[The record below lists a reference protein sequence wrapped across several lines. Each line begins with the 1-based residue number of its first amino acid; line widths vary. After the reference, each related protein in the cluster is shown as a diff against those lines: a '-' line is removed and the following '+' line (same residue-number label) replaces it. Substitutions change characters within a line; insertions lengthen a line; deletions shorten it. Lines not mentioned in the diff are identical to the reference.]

1 MRRKKKNSV
10 ALLID
15 SSISSDFSGM
25 ITKLRPLLEELG
37 DIKIGKVVILQK
49 QAIEYSN
56 IIAQE
61 GFIPVIVHNDLDIH
75 FALEA
80 MEFIYNEKIETIAL
94 ATENEK
100 FLPLLSRAREL
111 GKEVILLY
119 EINKVNR
126 GLQNAA
132 DVVLSLGS

>member
-15 SSISSDFSGM
+15 SSISLDFSGM

-37 DIKIGKVVILQK
+37 DIKVGKVVILQK

-56 IIAQE
+56 IIAHE
-61 GFIPVIVHNDLDIH
+61 GFIPVIVHDDLDIH

-80 MEFIYNEKIETIAL
+80 MEFIYNEKIDTIAL

-100 FLPLLSRAREL
+100 LLPLLSRAREL
-111 GKEVILLY
+111 GKEVILLF

>member
-37 DIKIGKVVILQK
+37 DIKVGKVVILQK

-61 GFIPVIVHNDLDIH
+61 GFIPVIVHDDLDIH

-80 MEFIYNEKIETIAL
+80 MEFIYNEKIETLAL
-94 ATENEK
+94 VTENEK
-100 FLPLLSRAREL
+100 LLPLLSRAREL
-111 GKEVILLY
+111 GKEVILLF
-119 EINKVNR
+119 EVDKVNR

-132 DVVLSLGS
+132 DVVLSLSG

>member
-15 SSISSDFSGM
+15 SSISTDFSGM

-37 DIKIGKVVILQK
+37 DIKVGKVVILQK

-80 MEFIYNEKIETIAL
+80 MEFIYNDKIETIAL
-94 ATENEK
+94 ATENENL
-100 FLPLLSRAREL
+100 LPLLSRAREL

-132 DVVLSLGS
+132 DIVLSLSS

>member
-10 ALLID
+10 ALVID
-15 SSISSDFSGM
+15 SSISPDFSGM

-37 DIKIGKVVILQK
+37 DIKVGKVVILQK

-61 GFIPVIVHNDLDIH
+61 GFIPVIVHDDLDIH

-100 FLPLLSRAREL
+100 LLPLLSRAREL

-119 EINKVNR
+119 EVDRVNR

-132 DVVLSLGS
+132 DVVLSLSS

>member
-37 DIKIGKVVILQK
+37 DIKVGKVVILQK
-49 QAIEYSN
+49 QATEFSD

-61 GFIPVIVHNDLDIH
+61 GFIPVIVHDDLDIH

-100 FLPLLSRAREL
+100 LLPLLSRAREL
-111 GKEVILLY
+111 GKEVILLF
-119 EINKVNR
+119 EVDKVNR

-132 DVVLSLGS
+132 DVVLSLSG

>member
-1 MRRKKKNSV
+1 
-10 ALLID
+10 
-15 SSISSDFSGM
+15 M

-37 DIKIGKVVILQK
+37 DIKVGKVVILQK
-49 QAIEYSN
+49 QAVEYSN

-61 GFIPVIVHNDLDIH
+61 GFIPVIVHDDLDIH

-80 MEFIYNEKIETIAL
+80 MEFIYNEKIDTIAL

-100 FLPLLSRAREL
+100 LLPLLSRAREL
-111 GKEVILLY
+111 GKEVILLF
-119 EINKVNR
+119 EVDKVNR

-132 DVVLSLGS
+132 DVVLSLSS

>member
-1 MRRKKKNSV
+1 MRRKEKNSV

-15 SSISSDFSGM
+15 SSISLDFSRM

-37 DIKIGKVVILQK
+37 DIKVGKVVILQK

-61 GFIPVIVHNDLDIH
+61 GFIPVIVHGDLDIH

-80 MEFIYNEKIETIAL
+80 MEFIYNEKIDTIAL

-100 FLPLLSRAREL
+100 LLPLLSRAREL

-119 EINKVNR
+119 EINNVNR

-132 DVVLSLGS
+132 DVVLSLGR

>member
-37 DIKIGKVVILQK
+37 DIKVGKVVILQK

-61 GFIPVIVHNDLDIH
+61 GFIPVIVHDDLDIH

-80 MEFIYNEKIETIAL
+80 MEFIYNEKIETLAL

-100 FLPLLSRAREL
+100 LLPLLSRAREL
-111 GKEVILLY
+111 GKEVILLF
-119 EINKVNR
+119 EVDKVNR

-132 DVVLSLGS
+132 DVVLSLSG